1 MKKPMSV
8 SKLVAAL
15 QEKMPIITVTNEKG
29 GVGKTTTSFHLVELC
44 LSLGLKVCAI
54 DNDPQANFTKVLIG
68 HEELSEEYLTDNNLL
83 TSADLYNA
91 ELPKDFGLYQPR
103 EGLTILAGTSLL
115 DDVDQMDLMAAGNPS
130 THIKSTLGDVF
141 DVVVIDT
148 PPTKGNRQI
157 ASQIAASHLV
167 MPMEVDAFSIDGLIS
182 TIERLNY
189 LFEELEM
196 LAPAMFLVPNRCN
209 TRSKTYHVNIEE
221 IRNSGIFTTDSII
234 QRQPI
239 ADAVSNGHP
248 VWKVKKGDKLL
259 AVRSDNARKAAKN
272 ITESLMQI
280 LNEVAA

>member
-1 MKKPMSV
+1 MKKPLSV
-8 SKLVAAL
+8 SKLVAAI
-15 QEKMPIITVTNEKG
+15 QETMPVMTITNEKG

-44 LSLGLKVCAI
+44 LKLGLKVGAI

-83 TSADLYNA
+83 TSADLYNEA
-91 ELPKDFGLYQPR
+91 LPSNFGLYQPR
-103 EGLTILAGTSLL
+103 EGLTIFAGTSLL
-115 DDVDQMDLMAAGNPS
+115 DDVDQLPLDAAGNPS
-130 THIKSTLGDVF
+130 EHIENTLREMF
-141 DVVVIDT
+141 DVIVIDT

-182 TIERLNY
+182 TIERLNF
-189 LFEELEM
+189 LFSELEM
-196 LAPAMFLVPNRCN
+196 EQPGMFLVPNRCN
-209 TRSKTYHVNIEE
+209 TRSKTYHANIAE
-221 IRNSGIFTTDSII
+221 IRESGIFTTGSII

-239 ADAVSNGHP
+239 ADAVSEGLP
-248 VWKVKKGDKLL
+248 VWKMRNG
-259 AVRSDNARKAAKN
+259 NAQTAAKN